1 MNPEQ
6 YTHLM
11 DTLGDIKTS
20 QGRIEATVVAHL
32 EDDIRV
38 HGRVDRA
45 ISEVAEKTNKNATSI
60 ARIRGIGAGVGGV
73 FTLILAGLGL
83 DRFGG

>member
-20 QGRIEATVVAHL
+20 QGRIEATVIAHL
-32 EDDIRV
+32 DDDVRV
-38 HGRVDRA
+38 HGRVDKQLSKLTD
-45 ISEVAEKTNKNATSI
+45 ISQKNATSI
-60 ARIRGIGAGVGGV
+60 SRIRGIGAGIGGV
-73 FTLILAGLGL
+73 FSIILAAMGL